1 MSYIHAWDSVV
12 ISWLYMIMINRI
24 HNQMLQE
31 FWILVVWQIGIRYR
45 FWGFVTGTSHCN
57 VTESTLSMRI
67 QIFSRDHLSA
77 IFSHVV
83 QPGVVPQP
91 IICGSIGWSTEF
103 ARCSYSVTK
112 SHRQTHRDKHPIG
125 PVTCQCHSLES
136 LDLLQKFEVRPTVGL
151 DSVPYLADKR
161 LALQSST
168 CSYRFPASHCL
179 SGTQSFW
186 GR

>member
-1 MSYIHAWDSVV
+1 MREIRSWSSYPSP
-12 ISWLYMIMINRI
+12 
-24 HNQMLQE
+24 MLQE
-31 FWILVVWQIGIRYR
+31 FWIVVTKGITFVQVMWQIGIRYR
-45 FWGFVTGTSHCN
+45 FWGFVTGTSHC
-57 VTESTLSMRI
+57 TESTLSMRI

-136 LDLLQKFEVRPTVGL
+136 LDLLTNSRCELTNGRTWQ
-151 DSVPYLADKR
+151 
-161 LALQSST
+161 
-168 CSYRFPASHCL
+168 CSLP
-179 SGTQSFW
+179 GW
-186 GR
+186 